1 MANAYINVYQNN
13 PTAGGTDGT
22 AVSTDGSYTAPITVS
37 LDAAQ
42 SESKKVK
49 LAIRTEPGYTTSGN
63 TTIAD
68 SGDTN
73 DRWKLCLTENG
84 TYTDSITISTPIT
97 NANTI
102 FYAQASSASTEDPQ
116 TDRSVSLS
124 VSATIA
130 AV

>member
-1 MANAYINVYQNN
+1 MADAYINIYKNN

-22 AVSTDGSYTAPITVS
+22 AVSTDGAYTSPVTVT

-49 LAIRTEPGYTTSGN
+49 LAIRCETGYNTSGN
-63 TTIAD
+63 TVISD
-68 SGDTN
+68 NGDTN

-84 TYTDSITISTPIT
+84 TYTDSITIPSTIDDT
-97 NANTI
+97 NTI
-102 FYAQASSASTEDPQ
+102 FYAQASSASTETPA
-116 TDRSVSLS
+116 TDRMVSLR
-124 VSATIA
+124 VATTIL